1 MHVYVLSVF
10 VDRRLIDEEN
20 NETRYECIIRVAPQI
35 NSLTLLSCTEE
46 VASSLS
52 SLLPGVVIGN
62 EHRVSCKFL
71 SLLIF
76 NLLL

>member
-1 MHVYVLSVF
+1 MLSVF

-20 NETRYECIIRVAPQI
+20 NETRYECTIRVTPQI
-35 NSLTLLSCTEE
+35 DNLTLQSHIEE

-52 SLLPGVVIGN
+52 SLLPGVVIRN
-62 EHRVSCKFL
+62 EHRVSCKFS

-76 NLLL
+76 N